1 MVGPGTSHDGA
12 LIWGEC
18 AGSGANPYR
27 VAADL
32 RDMGSK
38 CTCPSRKFPCKHAL
52 ALLWLQAE
60 AILPFPAAETPEWV
74 IEWLGRRRSTGS
86 APKPVAA
93 ASGIPR
99 TLNAARSVEP
109 DPAPDPK
116 AAARRDA
123 ANAKRAEETER
134 AILAALEAL
143 EQWVG
148 DQLRLGLGGFVEDTT
163 ARCRRIGARLVDG
176 KAAALAGHVDELPAR
191 LLALPPG
198 DGCAA
203 RRWSWRGW

>member
-1 MVGPGTSHDGA
+1 MGIDLTAVEQLAADQSSLKAAAGLAKPGKWSGLGTSHDGA

-74 IEWLGRRRSTGS
+74 IDWLGRRRSTGS

-93 ASGIPR
+93 ASGIPK
-99 TLNAARSVEP
+99 TLNAAR
-109 DPAPDPK
+109 
-116 AAARRDA
+116 
-123 ANAKRAEETER
+123 
-134 AILAALEAL
+134 
-143 EQWVG
+143 
-148 DQLRLGLGGFVEDTT
+148 
-163 ARCRRIGARLVDG
+163 
-176 KAAALAGHVDELPAR
+176 
-191 LLALPPG
+191 
-198 DGCAA
+198 
-203 RRWSWRGW
+203 